1 MAHYGMLRDY
11 SFTADADDIR
21 GADLYASDGKI
32 GGVKDAVFD
41 HENGDIRYLVAEVK
55 GRKVL
60 IQASHIFRST
70 ADEGS
75 FETDLTKEEAAR
87 LPEFDEKALDN
98 EREWQKHNEK
108 HRNYWKERENRYEAE
123 YKRNWE
129 EDPVMH
135 QSGST
140 NIIAPNVVP
149 DNETAPAGERIITG
163 ADLTPRRIAD
173 KFSQPAEMTNIS
185 TNLSAPDTTLRPAGI
200 ASNAENEVRG
210 GWAMRSE
217 RLQNFQRDVRRR
229 VPELRT
235 SCCLCPGGSR
245 RVA

>member
-11 SFTADADDIR
+11 SFSADADDIR
-21 GADLYASDGKI
+21 GADLYAADGKI
-32 GGVKDAVFD
+32 GDVKDAIFD

-60 IQASHIFRST
+60 IPASHIFRSS

-87 LPEFDEKALDN
+87 LPEFDEKTLESEHDW
-98 EREWQKHNEK
+98 EKHNEK
-108 HRNYWKERENRYEAE
+108 HRHYWKEREDRYEAE
-123 YKRNWE
+123 YKRKWE

-135 QSGST
+135 QAGST
-140 NIIAPNVVP
+140 NII
-149 DNETAPAGERIITG
+149 TPADAGGAESGERIVTG
-163 ADLTPRRIAD
+163 ADLTPRRIVD
-173 KFSQPAEMTNIS
+173 KFSQPGEMTNVS
-185 TNLSAPDTTLRPAGI
+185 TNLTAPNTTLRPSGI
-200 ASNAENEVRG
+200 ASNAENEVAG

-217 RLQNFQRDVRRR
+217 RLQSFQQNLRQR

-235 SCCLCPGGSR
+235 TCCLCPGGTR

>member
-1 MAHYGMLRDY
+1 MSHYGMLRDY

-32 GGVKDAVFD
+32 GGVKDVVFD
-41 HENGDIRYLVAEVK
+41 HESGDIRYLVAEVK

-60 IQASHIFRST
+60 IPASHIFRSA

-87 LPEFDEKALDN
+87 LPAFDEKMLEN
-98 EREWQKHNEK
+98 EHDWEKHNEK
-108 HRNYWKERENRYEAE
+108 HRHFWHDKEDKYEE
-123 YKRNWE
+123 EFKNKWE

-140 NIIAPNVVP
+140 NIIAPE
-149 DNETAPAGERIITG
+149 NEPAPAGERIVTG
-163 ADLTPRRIAD
+163 ADLTPRRIVD
-173 KFSQPAEMTNIS
+173 KFSQPGEMTNVS
-185 TNLSAPDTTLRPAGI
+185 TNLVPPNTTLRPAGI
-200 ASNAENEVRG
+200 ASNAEDEARG

-217 RLQNFQRDVRRR
+217 RLQNFQRNLRQR
-229 VPELRT
+229 VPELRV
-235 SCCLCPGGSR
+235 SCCLCPGGTR